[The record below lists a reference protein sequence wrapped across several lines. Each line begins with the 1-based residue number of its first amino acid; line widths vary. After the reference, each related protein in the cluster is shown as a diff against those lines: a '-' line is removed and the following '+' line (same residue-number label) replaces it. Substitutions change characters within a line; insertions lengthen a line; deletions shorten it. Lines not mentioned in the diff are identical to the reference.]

1 MKARTTD
8 EQRRFEFRV
17 GIAAIMVTV
26 VALLVGV
33 GAAVI
38 PFGETVYRADFA
50 TSGDARIGDEVRVAG
65 IPLGSVRKVMLVG
78 DHVEV
83 EFGLDSAVHLG
94 EETAVHIKAL
104 TPIGGRYLDVKPAG
118 AGDAAGKIIP
128 RERNT
133 TPFDLGSVFE
143 ESAPALMKLDG
154 GKLRQ
159 SIAKLA
165 GAFEEQ
171 PEALEKILQ
180 NVNELSAIAYAR
192 KQQLERSLKV
202 STEFFEVML
211 SKVDRLGRA
220 GDQLVELYRDLSARR
235 EQIVTFASQIR
246 RLFDHI
252 TIPVG
257 LFHELIEPT
266 LEQGYDSLDKAVV
279 ELLAHKDE
287 LDRFST
293 EIAPVLEWFSQHSEN
308 PYVTVDHSGATVTG
322 TQLCPAGTP
331 GC

>member
-8 EQRRFEFRV
+8 QQRRFEFRIGV
-17 GIAAIMVTV
+17 GAIMITV

-50 TSGDARIGDEVRVAG
+50 TSGEARAGDEVRVAG
-65 IPLGSVRKVMLVG
+65 IPVGKVRKVTLVG

-83 EFGLDSAVHLG
+83 EFGLDSSVHLG
-94 EETAVHIKAL
+94 EETQVHIKAL

-118 AGDAAGKIIP
+118 EGDAAGKIIP
-128 RERNT
+128 REHNT

-143 ESAPALMKLDG
+143 ESAPALMKLDA

-171 PEALEKILQ
+171 PESLDKILES
-180 NVNELSAIAYAR
+180 VNKLSAIAYAR
-192 KQQLERSLKV
+192 KQQLERALKV
-202 STEFFEVML
+202 STEFLDVTM
-211 SKVDRLGRA
+211 SKIDRLGRA
-220 GDQLVELYRDLSARR
+220 GDQVLELYREIAARR
-235 EQIVTFASQIR
+235 EQVVTLAGQIR
-246 RLFDHI
+246 RLFDYV
-252 TIPVG
+252 TVPVD
-257 LFHELIEPT
+257 LYAKLIEPT
-266 LEQGYDSLDKAVV
+266 IEQGYDSLDKAVA
-279 ELLAHKDE
+279 ELLKHKDE
-287 LDRFST
+287 LDKLSK
-293 EIAPVLEWFSQHSEN
+293 EIEPVLKWFSQNSQN
-308 PYVTVDHSGATVTG
+308 PYVTVDHSGATVTD
-322 TQLCPAGTP
+322 TPLCPSGTP